1 MRRAGST
8 WYAAARILLLLLISP
23 TLGHAQDLD
32 GSTKWQVLRHV
43 LFGDREVKSSA
54 SDVLE
59 LFVRKRAEDAAVVP
73 VMIRARID
81 QKPERYIRHIYLII
95 DENPSPFGVKFTLTP
110 ESGRADIETRVRL
123 ESSSPVRAVAELN
136 DGSLWMQSAMVYGAG
151 GCSAP
156 IGSLREEETI
166 GRMRL
171 RVDSDIAVPGKPV
184 LAQLSIQHPQY
195 SGMEA
200 NSQIAPR
207 FVRQVNVYYA
217 DRLVMSA
224 DVDFTI
230 SEDPSFRFYFLPTA
244 DGKLRAEVVDSTEL
258 RYENAV
264 TVQKPR

>member
-1 MRRAGST
+1 MRRAGRT
-8 WYAAARILLLLLISP
+8 GYAAAWFLLLLLISP
-23 TLGHAQDLD
+23 IAGYAQDLD
-32 GSTKWQVLRHV
+32 ASGKWQTLKYV
-43 LFGDREVKSSA
+43 LFGDREVKSNA

-59 LFVRKRAEDAAVVP
+59 LFVRKRAENAAVVP

-81 QKPERYIRHIYLII
+81 QKPERYIRHLYLII

-110 ESGRADIETRVRL
+110 DSGRADIETRVRL
-123 ESSSPVRAVAELN
+123 ESSSPIRAVAELN

-156 IGSLREEETI
+156 IGSLREEDTI

-171 RVDSDIAVPGKPV
+171 RVDSDIAAPGKPV
-184 LAQLSIQHPQY
+184 LAQLAIQHPQY

-200 NSQIAPR
+200 NTTIAPR
-207 FVRQVNVYYA
+207 FVRQVNVYYG

-244 DGKLRAEVVDSTEL
+244 DGSLRAEIVDSTEL
-258 RYENAV
+258 RFEK
-264 TVQKPR
+264 TVEVRAPK